1 MTKIKP
7 GAIAY
12 MVGFFG
18 AILVGLLVG
27 LGAFEMGVVLT
38 TILIISGI
46 VIGLINIV
54 DSESIPLMVAAL
66 VIGGGAGILST
77 LPWLG
82 ELIASVLSAL
92 AMVILPAAVVVAFKV
107 IMQKAK

>member
-18 AILVGLLVG
+18 AILIGLLVG

-77 LPWLG
+77 LPWIG
-82 ELIASVLSAL
+82 EPIASILSAL